1 MTTSTRSSARQTT
14 ERVLHSSIARV
25 HRLIR
30 TVLLSALAFL
40 IGLGGVVL
48 EGATPAGASV
58 SQVLSSPVGS
68 VRGLLRR
75 MGVGAMALFLALS
88 LFALTGAGPASA
100 SETTSPP
107 DTVTDLSAVLTGL
120 GTVQVHFTLPN
131 LHGEELAAY
140 IVAAYG
146 PNGEEKG
153 YYADESGNATFTGL
167 TSGTWSFKE
176 ITVASPAWS
185 ELSNVVEVNV
195 ATAPG
200 APTDVL
206 TYTSTV
212 SVGNGP
218 YTVAVNPSTNTV
230 YVPNFSDGNVSVIN
244 GSTNDVTTTVSVGNG
259 AGSVAVNPS
268 TNTVYV
274 TNASDNTVSVIDG
287 STNEVTATVSVGNYP
302 FAVAVNP
309 STNTVYVTNANDNTV
324 SVIDGSTN
332 EVTATVSVGSGPFGV
347 AVNPSTNTVYV
358 ANCYD
363 NSVSVINGSTNKV
376 TATVSVGTCARGVAV
391 NPSTNTVY
399 VANASDN
406 TVSVI
411 DGLTNEVT
419 ATVSVGIYPS
429 AVAVNPSTNTVYV
442 ANTNADPNDNA
453 MSVIDGS
460 TNKVTSTIAV
470 GSSPSGVAVN
480 PSTNTVYVDNPTDST
495 VSVIKFASST
505 PFTPSTPSI
514 SNLPGSGIFNGSFT
528 PVVSTTGDGT
538 KSVTSSTTDIC
549 TVINGEV
556 NYIGVGTCTL
566 VAQVAQGTN
575 YAGADGSAQ
584 SFTVSRASSSTP
596 SITNLPGSSTFG
608 DSFTPVVSTTGDGS
622 TSVTSSTTSVCT
634 VTSGTVNYIGVGT
647 CTLVAHVGEGT
658 NYLAADGESQSFTI
672 AATKPSAPGTPV
684 LTDNHG
690 SFGLAWTAPSN
701 TGGAPVTYSVY
712 VSTNGGV
719 FTQAATGLTAT
730 SFTYQGTSGYNTYA
744 FRVRATNAAGSG
756 PLSAYSWLQARPV
769 APSAPGTPGLTD
781 NHGSFSLTWSQ
792 PVTLGDAQVTYS
804 VYVST
809 NGGVFTQAATGLTAT
824 SFTYQGTSA
833 YNTYAFKV
841 RATNAAGPGPLS
853 AYSWLQARNA

>member
-1 MTTSTRSSARQTT
+1 
-14 ERVLHSSIARV
+14 
-25 HRLIR
+25 
-30 TVLLSALAFL
+30 
-40 IGLGGVVL
+40 
-48 EGATPAGASV
+48 
-58 SQVLSSPVGS
+58 
-68 VRGLLRR
+68 
-75 MGVGAMALFLALS
+75 MALFLALS

-274 TNASDNTVSVIDG
+274 TNA
-287 STNEVTATVSVGNYP
+287 
-302 FAVAVNP
+302 
-309 STNTVYVTNANDNTV
+309 NDNTV

-332 EVTATVSVGSGPFGV
+332 EVTATVSVRSGPFAV

-363 NSVSVINGSTNKV
+363 NSVSVINGSTNTV
-376 TATVSVGTCARGVAV
+376 TATVSVGTSARGVAV

-399 VANASDN
+399 VTNASDN

-411 DGLTNEVT
+411 DGSTNEVT
-419 ATVSVGIYPS
+419 ATVSVGNYPS

-442 ANTNADPNDNA
+442 ANTYADPNDNA

-460 TNKVTSTIAV
+460 TNTVTSTIAV
-470 GSSPSGVAVN
+470 GSYPSAVAVN
-480 PSTNTVYVDNPTDST
+480 PSTNTVYVDNPKDST

-575 YAGADGSAQ
+575 YAGADGSTQSFTVSRAASSAPSITNLPGSGTFNGSFTPVVSSTGDGSTSVTSSTTSVCTVTNGEVNYIGVGTCTLVAQVAQGTNYAGADGSAQ

-608 DSFTPVVSTTGDGS
+608 DSFTPVVSTTGDGT
-622 TSVTSSTTSVCT
+622 TSVTSSTTDICT
-634 VTSGTVNYIGVGT
+634 VINGEVNYIGLGT

-690 SFGLAWTAPSN
+690 SFGLAWTAPSS

-719 FTQAATGLTAT
+719 FTQAATGLSAT

-744 FRVRATNAAGSG
+744 FKVRATNAAGSG
-756 PLSAYSWLQARPV
+756 PQSA
-769 APSAPGTPGLTD
+769 
-781 NHGSFSLTWSQ
+781 F
-792 PVTLGDAQVTYS
+792 
-804 VYVST
+804 
-809 NGGVFTQAATGLTAT
+809 
-824 SFTYQGTSA
+824 
-833 YNTYAFKV
+833 
-841 RATNAAGPGPLS
+841 
-853 AYSWLQARNA
+853 SWLQARNA